1 MGTDPWWQR
10 RLDVTPVAIVAR
22 GTFIGKNGDKLRF
35 AKLFLRGLKDV
46 YDQFVLLMMVSVL
59 WWVCVLLIVPGP
71 PATVALFRMADPRN
85 QSELPELRDFFRVIG
100 ESFRTAWAVAVLTL
114 PVIIVLLWNTL
125 FFQGG
130 ASWFTILVP
139 LWIVM
144 VFIAAIL
151 MLYAF
156 ATVATME
163 SGVRNAFR
171 GATFLLVMRPFASG
185 LLIVI
190 VFVVMVL
197 LAALVLPLILFG
209 PAIMAS
215 VINRFALDGFN
226 IEVIDPNRPTQE
238 RSSERS
244 RGIGNDD
251 GLTGWI
257 GRIRGDRRRTR

>member
-1 MGTDPWWQR
+1 MATVVQG
-10 RLDVTPVAIVAR
+10 
-22 GTFIGKNGDKLRF
+22 IGIGEIEVKVRF

-100 ESFRTAWAVAVLTL
+100 DSFRTAWAVAALTV
-114 PVIIVLLWNTL
+114 PVILVLLWNAL

-130 ASWFTILVP
+130 ASWFTVLVP

-144 VFIAAIL
+144 AFIAAIL
-151 MLYAF
+151 MFYAF

-171 GATFLLVMRPFASG
+171 GSTFLLVMRPFSSG

-190 VFVVMVL
+190 LFVVMAL
-197 LAALVLPLILFG
+197 LAVLVLPLILFG
-209 PAIMAS
+209 PAILAS
-215 VINRFALDGFN
+215 VINRFALDAYGV
-226 IEVIDPNRPTQE
+226 EVIDPNLPTQE

-244 RGIGNDD
+244 RGIDADAGIK
-251 GLTGWI
+251 GWI
-257 GRIRGDRRRTR
+257 GRARGDRKGTR